1 MTALAAL
8 SSSPILAALSEEAEE
23 AAKFLGLPMW
33 IWQLANLV
41 LFVGL
46 LLYFVAKPLGAAFR
60 KRQEDIEERRR
71 DAEKK
76 RAAVEN
82 LAAEIRTR
90 TAAIEKEMVEI
101 RDRGRADGADAQR
114 ALAERA
120 DAESERIRREAGE
133 EIERRLAA
141 ARAELRREAA
151 SLTAEKAT
159 EILAR
164 EITPADRERLLDDS
178 VSSLEGSR

>member
-1 MTALAAL
+1 MTALLLLLATPESAA
-8 SSSPILAALSEEAEE
+8 EAEE
-23 AAKFLGLPMW
+23 TALFLGLPMW

-60 KRQEDIEERRR
+60 KRQEEIEERRR
-71 DAEKK
+71 DADKK
-76 RAAVEN
+76 RASVDN

-101 RDRGRADGADAQR
+101 RERGRADGEEARR

-133 EIERRLAA
+133 EIERRLAS

-164 EITPADRERLLDDS
+164 EITPADREALLEDS
-178 VSSLEGSR
+178 VARLEGSR

>member
-1 MTALAAL
+1 VTALLLLLASPE
-8 SSSPILAALSEEAEE
+8 SSAEAEE
-23 AAKFLGLPMW
+23 TALFLGLPMW

-60 KRQEDIEERRR
+60 KRQEQIEERRR

-76 RAAVEN
+76 RASVEN
-82 LAAEIRTR
+82 LASEIRAR

-101 RDRGRADGADAQR
+101 RERGRADGEEAQR

-120 DAESERIRREAGE
+120 EAESERIRRESAE
-133 EIERRLAA
+133 EIERRLAS
-141 ARAELRREAA
+141 ARAALRREAA
-151 SLTAEKAT
+151 TLTAEKAT
-159 EILAR
+159 EILAK

>member
-1 MTALAAL
+1 MTALFLLLASPE
-8 SSSPILAALSEEAEE
+8 SSAEAEE
-23 AAKFLGLPMW
+23 TALFLGLPMW

-60 KRQEDIEERRR
+60 KRQEEIEQRRR

-76 RAAVEN
+76 RASVEN
-82 LAAEIRTR
+82 LAADIRTR
-90 TAAIEKEMVEI
+90 TAAIEKEMGEI
-101 RDRGRADGADAQR
+101 RERGRADGVEAQR

-120 DAESERIRREAGE
+120 DAESERIRREAAE
-133 EIERRLAA
+133 EIERRLAS
-141 ARAELRREAA
+141 ARDQLRRVAA
-151 SLTAEKAT
+151 SRTAEKAS

-178 VSSLEGSR
+178 VARLEGSR

>member
-1 MTALAAL
+1 MTAAAL
-8 SSSPILAALSEEAEE
+8 TASSILAALAEEAEE
-23 AAKFLGLPMW
+23 AAKFLGLPIW

-41 LFVGL
+41 LFVAV

-71 DAEKK
+71 EAEKK
-76 RAAVEN
+76 RATVEN

-90 TAAIEKEMVEI
+90 TSAIEKEMVEI
-101 RDRGRADGADAQR
+101 RERGRADGAEAQR

-120 DAESERIRREAGE
+120 DAESERIRREAAE

-141 ARAELRREAA
+141 ARAQLRGEAA
-151 SLTAEKAT
+151 SLTADKAT
-159 EILAR
+159 EILAK

-178 VSSLEGSR
+178 VARLEGPR